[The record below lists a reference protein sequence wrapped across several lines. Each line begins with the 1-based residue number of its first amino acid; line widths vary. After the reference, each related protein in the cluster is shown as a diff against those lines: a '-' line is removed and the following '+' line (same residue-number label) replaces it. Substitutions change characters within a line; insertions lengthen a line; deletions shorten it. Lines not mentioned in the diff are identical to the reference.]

1 MSYNSPPL
9 LHACPCL
16 PFCLKLQMRMHHQ
29 VLRCSEQTTPANAP
43 VNEAHMMLEIRHPNM
58 RQQHSHC
65 RKLWHNRSKSCPPF
79 LFGASRRP
87 RKRGI
92 PAGTLLPSKHASEEA
107 GFCGICERKKEAER
121 SDWVLLTC
129 AQTEKY
135 VILHGLRQFLVA
147 GHVDQSSTRAL

>member
-9 LHACPCL
+9 LHACLCL

-65 RKLWHNRSKSCPPF
+65 RKLWHNRSKSCPLF
-79 LFGASRRP
+79 LFVASRRP

-107 GFCGICERKKEAER
+107 GFVAFVNKRRSRAVRLGSADLRTDREICHPSWAAPVSRGR
-121 SDWVLLTC
+121 TC
-129 AQTEKY
+129 
-135 VILHGLRQFLVA
+135 
-147 GHVDQSSTRAL
+147 